1 MKLSEL
7 LIEYR
12 LNYLINKTFSAMK
25 EYKMKTCVLL
35 CKLLLYVLCRF
46 CIWTVS
52 CTKEGIHKNTN
63 KNMCGHYSVK

>member
-1 MKLSEL
+1 
-7 LIEYR
+7 
-12 LNYLINKTFSAMK
+12 MK
-25 EYKMKTCVLL
+25 EYKMKIGVLL